1 MTGKHDRRERD
12 GRIECPF
19 CGFVTPHDWLMD
31 VHLGKRH
38 GEELAASFDDVVD
51 SSGSDEEE

>member
-1 MTGKHDRRERD
+1 MTEKHARRQRD

-31 VHLGKRH
+31 THLSKRH
-38 GEELAASFDDVVD
+38 GEELAVSFEDVEPV
-51 SSGSDEEE
+51 GGDEEE